1 MQNDDCPHCV
11 ALKLRLSSLQ
21 AERDAVVDRLAA
33 LERRIALQGYVPE
46 KDLTKLT
53 DKYFGEK

>member
-1 MQNDDCPHCV
+1 MQHDDCPHCA

-21 AERDAVVDRLAA
+21 HERDAVVDRLNA

-46 KDLTKLT
+46 RDCKPI

>member
-1 MQNDDCPHCV
+1 MQHDDCPQCAV
-11 ALKLRLSSLQ
+11 LKLRLSSLQ

-46 KDLTKLT
+46 KDLIKPT